1 MQDRYQL
8 LYEVKYTCG
17 DIIIAETEDATET
30 KGCCRHYQK
39 NKKNSIQRRVR
50 LTRVLC
56 MERYIVVSMTVDSP
70 TILSSEEPKSVDS
83 KMLLLATNL
92 SLNMSMVKIS
102 QSFQAAVE
110 NLSAIEFQNNASV
123 IYLSLIK

>member
-1 MQDRYQL
+1 
-8 LYEVKYTCG
+8 
-17 DIIIAETEDATET
+17 
-30 KGCCRHYQK
+30 
-39 NKKNSIQRRVR
+39 
-50 LTRVLC
+50 

>member
-1 MQDRYQL
+1 
-8 LYEVKYTCG
+8 
-17 DIIIAETEDATET
+17 
-30 KGCCRHYQK
+30 
-39 NKKNSIQRRVR
+39 
-50 LTRVLC
+50 

-110 NLSAIEFQNNASV
+110 NLSAIEFRNIASV
-123 IYLSLIK
+123 IYLSFIK